1 MHAQAMRPSGGV
13 ACYVKNS
20 LAMHFE
26 LWKVPS
32 PGSIIWLKSKH
43 RFVQCSGYLFIG
55 LVYQPPRSSTFQQH
69 SDSLPILEQLQY
81 DVAEVMLAGDFN
93 ARTGEATDILSPDVA
108 ADLLD
113 NTLQPAACMPVLPRR
128 SVDSKVCAFGR
139 SLLSLCM
146 SSDLIIVNGRVQGD
160 EMGAHTCH
168 IS

>member
-1 MHAQAMRPSGGV
+1 MHAQAVGPSGGV

-43 RFVQCSGYLFIG
+43 RFVQCSGDCHLFIG

-81 DVAEVMLAGDFN
+81 DVAEIAAHNGLVMLAREISMREP
-93 ARTGEATDILSPDVA
+93 AKPLTSSAQM
-108 ADLLD
+108 LLL
-113 NTLQPAACMPVLPRR
+113 TY
-128 SVDSKVCAFGR
+128 
-139 SLLSLCM
+139 
-146 SSDLIIVNGRVQGD
+146 
-160 EMGAHTCH
+160 
-168 IS
+168 